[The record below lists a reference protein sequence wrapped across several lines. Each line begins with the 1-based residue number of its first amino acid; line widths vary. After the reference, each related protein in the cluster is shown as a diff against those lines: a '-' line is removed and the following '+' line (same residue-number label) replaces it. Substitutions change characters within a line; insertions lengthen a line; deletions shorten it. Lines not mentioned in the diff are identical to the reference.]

1 MKPRRNRLSP
11 WLPEQIPERALSKGK
26 FEMKKKSE
34 KIKQAE
40 ELKSQLATVST
51 VILSTFQGITVEQ
64 DSQMRRAVEAAGGHY
79 QVVKNTVAERAGAG
93 TPTEG
98 LLKNLK
104 GTNSI
109 AYTKTDPVALAK
121 ILTKVA
127 KDVPAFQFRA
137 GWVEGRVISIQEIKQ
152 LSELPSKEELISKI
166 MFMLNAP
173 AQRLA
178 TVIHAV
184 PRNLAVVTS
193 EAVKANKFLAGA
205 APSAAAA
212 PEPAPAA

>member
-1 MKPRRNRLSP
+1 
-11 WLPEQIPERALSKGK
+11 
-26 FEMKKKSE
+26 MKKKAE
-34 KIKQAE
+34 KKAQAE
-40 ELKSQLATVST
+40 LLRSQLANVST

-64 DSQMRRAVEAAGGHY
+64 DTQLRRAVEAAGGHY
-79 QVVKNTVAERAGAG
+79 EVVKNTVAERAAEG

-98 LLKNLK
+98 LLKDLK

-109 AYTKTDPVALAK
+109 AYTQTDPVSLAK

-137 GWVEGRVISIQEIKQ
+137 GWVEGRVISIQEIGQ
-152 LSELPSKEELISKI
+152 LATLPSKEELISKI

-173 AQRLA
+173 AQRIA
-178 TVIHAV
+178 TAMAAL

-193 EAVKANKFLAGA
+193 EAVKANQFGGGGA
-205 APSAAAA
+205 VPESAPA
-212 PEPAPAA
+212 PEAVQP

>member
-1 MKPRRNRLSP
+1 
-11 WLPEQIPERALSKGK
+11 
-26 FEMKKKSE
+26 MKKKSE

-64 DSQMRRAVEAAGGHY
+64 DTNLRREVEKAGGHY
-79 QVVKNTVAERAGAG
+79 EVVKNTVAERAAEG
-93 TPTEG
+93 TG
-98 LLKNLK
+98 SADILKNLK

-121 ILTKVA
+121 VLTKIA
-127 KDVPAFQFRA
+127 KDVPVFQFRA
-137 GWVEGRVISIQEIKQ
+137 GWVEGKVLSIQEIKQ

-166 MFMLNAP
+166 MFMLNSP

-178 TVIHAV
+178 TVNNAV
-184 PRNLAVVTS
+184 MRNLAVVVS
-193 EAVKANKFLAGA
+193 EAVKANKFA
-205 APSAAAA
+205 
-212 PEPAPAA
+212 APAA

>member
-1 MKPRRNRLSP
+1 
-11 WLPEQIPERALSKGK
+11 
-26 FEMKKKSE
+26 MKKKAE
-34 KIKQAE
+34 KIEQGK
-40 ELKSQLATVST
+40 ELKLELASVST

-64 DSQMRRAVEAAGGHY
+64 DSKMRREVEAAGGTY
-79 QVVKNTVAERAGAG
+79 QVLKNRVAQHAMEG
-93 TPTEG
+93 TPTG
-98 LLKNLK
+98 DLLKNLK

-152 LSELPSKEELISKI
+152 LAELPSKEELISKI

-178 TVIHAV
+178 TVINAV

-193 EAVKANKFLAGA
+193 EAVKANRFGG
-205 APSAAAA
+205 SAAAA
-212 PEPAPAA
+212 PAAASEPEPAQA

>member
-1 MKPRRNRLSP
+1 
-11 WLPEQIPERALSKGK
+11 
-26 FEMKKKSE
+26 MKKKSE
-34 KIKQAE
+34 KVTQAE
-40 ELKSQLATVST
+40 ELKKQLATVST

-64 DSQMRRAVEAAGGHY
+64 DTKLRRSVEAAGGKY

-98 LLKNLK
+98 LLKGLK

-127 KDVPAFQFRA
+127 KDVPAFQFKS
-137 GWVEGRVISIQEIKQ
+137 GVVEGRVISIAEIQQ
-152 LSELPSKEELISKI
+152 LANLPSKEELISKI
-166 MFMLNAP
+166 MFLLNAP
-173 AQRLA
+173 AQRVA
-178 TVIHAV
+178 TVLAAV

-193 EAVKANKFLAGA
+193 EAAKANKFGAGGA
-205 APSAAAA
+205 APESAPA
-212 PEPAPAA
+212 PEAVQS

>member
-1 MKPRRNRLSP
+1 
-11 WLPEQIPERALSKGK
+11 
-26 FEMKKKSE
+26 MKKKAE
-34 KIKQAE
+34 KIEQGK
-40 ELKSQLATVST
+40 ELKLELASVST

-64 DSQMRRAVEAAGGHY
+64 DSKMRREVEAAGGTY
-79 QVVKNTVAERAGAG
+79 QVLKNRVAQHAMEG
-93 TPTEG
+93 TPTG
-98 LLKNLK
+98 DLLKNLK

-152 LSELPSKEELISKI
+152 LAELPSKEELISKI

-178 TVIHAV
+178 TVINAV

-193 EAVKANKFLAGA
+193 EAVKANRFGG
-205 APSAAAA
+205 SAAAA
-212 PEPAPAA
+212 PAEAPEPEPAQA

>member
-1 MKPRRNRLSP
+1 
-11 WLPEQIPERALSKGK
+11 
-26 FEMKKKSE
+26 MKKKAE
-34 KIKQAE
+34 KKAQAE
-40 ELKSQLATVST
+40 ALRAELATVST

-64 DSQMRRAVEAAGGHY
+64 DTQLRRSVEAAGGNY
-79 QVVKNTVAERAGAG
+79 KVVKNTIAERAAEG
-93 TPTEG
+93 TSAEG

-127 KDVPAFQFRA
+127 KDTPAFQFRA
-137 GWVEGRVISIQEIKQ
+137 GWVEGRVISIQEIGQ
-152 LSELPSKEELISKI
+152 LALLPSKEELISKI
-166 MFMLNAP
+166 MFMINAP

-178 TVIHAV
+178 TVLAAV

-193 EAVKANKFLAGA
+193 EAVKANKFAGGSAPEA
-205 APSAAAA
+205 AKAPETAATVAA
-212 PEPAPAA
+212 PEPEKA

>member
-1 MKPRRNRLSP
+1 
-11 WLPEQIPERALSKGK
+11 
-26 FEMKKKSE
+26 MKKKAE
-34 KIKQAE
+34 KHSKSE
-40 ELKSQLATVST
+40 ELRSQLATVST

-64 DSQMRRAVEAAGGHY
+64 DTKLRRSVEAAGGHY
-79 QVVKNTVAERAGAG
+79 EVVMNTVAERAAAG
-93 TPTEG
+93 TPAEG

-109 AYTKTDPVALAK
+109 AFTKTDPVALAK

-137 GWVEGRVISIQEIKQ
+137 GFVEGRVISIQEITQ
-152 LSELPSKEELISKI
+152 LALLPSKEELISKI

-173 AQRLA
+173 AQRVATALA
-178 TVIHAV
+178 AL

-193 EAVKANKFLAGA
+193 EAVKAGKFSGGTAA
-205 APSAAAA
+205 APAAPEPAAEPAPASAPA
-212 PEPAPAA
+212 PEPAPATEPAQ

>member
-1 MKPRRNRLSP
+1 MK
-11 WLPEQIPERALSKGK
+11 E
-26 FEMKKKSE
+26 KSE
-34 KIKQAE
+34 KVTQSE
-40 ELKSQLATVST
+40 ELKKQLATVST

-64 DSQMRRAVEAAGGHY
+64 DTQLRRSVEAAGGKY

-93 TPTEG
+93 TPPEG

-109 AYTKTDPVALAK
+109 AYTNTDPVALAK

-137 GWVEGRVISIQEIKQ
+137 GLVEGRVISIAEIQQ
-152 LSELPSKEELISKI
+152 LANLPSKEELLSKI
-166 MFMLNAP
+166 MFLLNAP

-178 TVIHAV
+178 MTLNAL
-184 PRNLAVVTS
+184 PRNIAVVVS
-193 EAVKANKFLAGA
+193 EAGKAN
-205 APSAAAA
+205 
-212 PEPAPAA
+212 

>member
-1 MKPRRNRLSP
+1 
-11 WLPEQIPERALSKGK
+11 
-26 FEMKKKSE
+26 MKKKAE
-34 KIKQAE
+34 KKAQAE
-40 ELKSQLATVST
+40 QLRSQLANVST

-64 DSQMRRAVEAAGGHY
+64 DTQLRRAVEAAGGHY
-79 QVVKNTVAERAGAG
+79 EVVKNTVAERAAEG

-98 LLKNLK
+98 LLKDLK

-109 AYTKTDPVALAK
+109 AYTQTDPVSLAK

-137 GWVEGRVISIQEIKQ
+137 GWVEGRVISIQEIGQ
-152 LSELPSKEELISKI
+152 LATLPSKEELISKI

-173 AQRLA
+173 AQRIA
-178 TVIHAV
+178 TAMAAL

-193 EAVKANKFLAGA
+193 EAVKANQFGGGGA
-205 APSAAAA
+205 VPESAPA
-212 PEPAPAA
+212 PEAVQS

>member
-1 MKPRRNRLSP
+1 
-11 WLPEQIPERALSKGK
+11 
-26 FEMKKKSE
+26 MKKKAE
-34 KIKQAE
+34 KKAQAE
-40 ELKSQLATVST
+40 QLRSQLANVST

-64 DSQMRRAVEAAGGHY
+64 DTQLRRAVEAAGGHY
-79 QVVKNTVAERAGAG
+79 EVVKNTVAERAAEG

-98 LLKNLK
+98 LLKDLK

-109 AYTKTDPVALAK
+109 AYTATDPVSLAK

-137 GWVEGRVISIQEIKQ
+137 GWVEGRVISIQEIGQ
-152 LSELPSKEELISKI
+152 LATLPSKEELISKI

-173 AQRLA
+173 AQRIA
-178 TVIHAV
+178 TAMAAL

-193 EAVKANKFLAGA
+193 EAVKANQFGGGGA
-205 APSAAAA
+205 VPESAPA
-212 PEPAPAA
+212 PEAVQP

>member
-1 MKPRRNRLSP
+1 
-11 WLPEQIPERALSKGK
+11 
-26 FEMKKKSE
+26 MKKKSE
-34 KIKQAE
+34 KVTQSE
-40 ELKSQLATVST
+40 ELKKQLATVST

-64 DSQMRRAVEAAGGHY
+64 DTQLRRSVEAAGGKY

-93 TPTEG
+93 TPPEG

-137 GWVEGRVISIQEIKQ
+137 DADSV
-152 LSELPSKEELISKI
+152 
-166 MFMLNAP
+166 
-173 AQRLA
+173 LA
-178 TVIHAV
+178 FVAITMPPWPGMDEAV
-184 PRNLAVVTS
+184 PLQGPWAPTI
-193 EAVKANKFLAGA
+193 AAG
-205 APSAAAA
+205 SA
-212 PEPAPAA
+212 